1 MWCTITSHT
10 IHENTLVQN
19 AFSWWT
25 VTEHQFSVYL
35 CFPVRGERIRDTQ
48 GVEAPRKL
56 MFRIQQIKSKPLDIK
71 SRETQGSEGKWIRE
85 ITMHSLQERHIQLQ
99 KALQRT
105 VISEW
110 HIHQRCVGNKKNRVL
125 LSWLLAC
132 STCGNQKHCKCGKC
146 DMHLVLTYIKT
157 E

>member
-1 MWCTITSHT
+1 MKTHLHRMPSAGGLLQSIS
-10 IHENTLVQN
+10 LVFTRVSQ
-19 AFSWWT
+19 SG
-25 VTEHQFSVYL
+25 
-35 CFPVRGERIRDTQ
+35 VRGSDTQ

-105 VISEW
+105 IISGW
-110 HIHQRCVGNKKNRVL
+110 HIHQRCVGNI
-125 LSWLLAC
+125 SWIR
-132 STCGNQKHCKCGKC
+132 KR
-146 DMHLVLTYIKT
+146 KT
-157 E
+157 EFCSAGS